1 MCCAC
6 GLLVWSSAVLAADW
20 NRFRGPNGSG
30 VSDARA
36 LPIVFGPKTNLLWK
50 TDAPQG
56 SSSPIVAGGRVWLA
70 GCEENRLLLRCL
82 DRKSGQLLWERSIEA
97 ARTQRKSQPNDAASS
112 TPVTDGRNVYALF
125 SGFGLVSY
133 TIAGRERWRTPLG
146 PFDQPHGMAS
156 SPILTEGAIIVLADQ
171 VTDSYIAAFDPA
183 KGKLKWKAPRA
194 NLVGGYS
201 TPLMCAGQLIVSGPL
216 ELVAYQNV
224 LYLLKDGGIL
234 TSVNPENGEVQRR
247 ERLEGAAERYFA
259 SPVAGDAKVY
269 AVSEAGKVAVIKAG
283 AQWQLLAMND
293 LGEACY
299 ATPALAEGQILLRTK
314 RTLWAFGGTAN
325 LK

>member
-1 MCCAC
+1 
-6 GLLVWSSAVLAADW
+6 
-20 NRFRGPNGSG
+20 
-30 VSDARA
+30 
-36 LPIVFGPKTNLLWK
+36 
-50 TDAPQG
+50 
-56 SSSPIVAGGRVWLA
+56 
-70 GCEENRLLLRCL
+70 
-82 DRKSGQLLWERSIEA
+82 RKSGQLLWERSIEA

-216 ELVAYQNV
+216 ELVAYAPAT
-224 LYLLKDGGIL
+224 G
-234 TSVNPENGEVQRR
+234 
-247 ERLEGAAERYFA
+247 ERLWSAPKMGVMPIG
-259 SPVAGDAKVY
+259 SPVADANRIFANNGAVPPFEALAKDLKGDRNGDGKLTPDEFPDPSFKEAVLAIDRVY
-269 AVSEAGKVAVIKAG
+269 GNGDGAVDQEEWDGALKLMRTLNSFVAVELDGPRCRERWRVTK
-283 AQWQLLAMND
+283 LLTDA
-293 LGEACY
+293 AS
-299 ATPALAEGQILLRTK
+299 PLLYRGLLYLVK
-314 RTLWAFGGTAN
+314 SGGLLTTVDP
-325 LK
+325 